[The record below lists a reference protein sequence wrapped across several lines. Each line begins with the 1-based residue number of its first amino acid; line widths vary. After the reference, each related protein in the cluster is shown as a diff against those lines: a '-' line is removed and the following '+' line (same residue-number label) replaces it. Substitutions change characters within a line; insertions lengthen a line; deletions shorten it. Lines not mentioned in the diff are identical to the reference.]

1 MGSGV
6 SLVAITAE
14 GTVIPRP
21 SDPGTDSIFG
31 LQNQSIIATGAH
43 IGMQGHLAHRLLI
56 WLNRCAVWLN
66 RCASRSD
73 VPHQTAVAPSSRA
86 HEVAGRL
93 SQAHNGI
100 ESHVIPLPSVD
111 IISALL
117 RRDLDSVRTALMDPG
132 GSNETAVTQAM
143 GALPRARRLAALLE
157 SLVPLLTSAAAAES
171 AQQTP
176 ALKKAPKAAVEK
188 LPSRNYKAVEG
199 VTRECYICLDT
210 YEDGDHMRR
219 LPCRHEFHS
228 KCVDRWLLE
237 VHRTC
242 PCCRADVCLGSDS
255 EEEVHEQEA
264 GTSTRLPSYDE
275 LRPTGAMAREGAI
288 VQNSALSDEQAALQ
302 MQHLESRNTLSHS
315 ISQLQM
321 LRRRQASLTNER
333 ERLQEIHNDLC
344 ETRSQLRSELNALRS
359 SDARPRPPPP
369 IGRGSVMR
377 ASAPSVL
384 SSAAAGTRARVERA
398 DVRVPASGGADS
410 ERALDIR
417 SERGGQGQQVQQVVQ
432 RRLSNHAHS
441 RRNASPS
448 SSDDDSE
455 DEDEVLVSSA
465 YSRHVR
471 TLGRDPRPGNNMI
484 SMSRASG
491 GPAAGVA
498 DGAARNTPAA
508 QRAATATSGSPLARC
523 AANNL
528 RGNERARDWLARDRP
543 DVRHGGGSASRDSPR
558 AAGSFTPQR
567 RASGGAGAGLRDVLG
582 DREVPISRF
591 AGGSWRYARLHGVR

>member
-1 MGSGV
+1 
-6 SLVAITAE
+6 
-14 GTVIPRP
+14 
-21 SDPGTDSIFG
+21 
-31 LQNQSIIATGAH
+31 
-43 IGMQGHLAHRLLI
+43 
-56 WLNRCAVWLN
+56 
-66 RCASRSD
+66 
-73 VPHQTAVAPSSRA
+73 
-86 HEVAGRL
+86 
-93 SQAHNGI
+93 
-100 ESHVIPLPSVD
+100 
-111 IISALL
+111 
-117 RRDLDSVRTALMDPG
+117 
-132 GSNETAVTQAM
+132 
-143 GALPRARRLAALLE
+143 
-157 SLVPLLTSAAAAES
+157 
-171 AQQTP
+171 
-176 ALKKAPKAAVEK
+176 
-188 LPSRNYKAVEG
+188 

-219 LPCRHEFHS
+219 LPCKHEFHS

-255 EEEVHEQEA
+255 EEEEHEHEA
-264 GTSTRLPSYDE
+264 GTNTRLPSYDE

-302 MQHLESRNTLSHS
+302 MQHMESRNTLSHS

-359 SDARPRPPPP
+359 SDDRPRPPPP

-384 SSAAAGTRARVERA
+384 SSAATGARARVERA
-398 DVRVPASGGADS
+398 DASVPASGGADS
-410 ERALDIR
+410 GRALDIR
-417 SERGGQGQQVQQVVQ
+417 SDRRWQGQQGVQ
-432 RRLSNHAHS
+432 RRLRNHAHS

-484 SMSRASG
+484 SMSRASS

-508 QRAATATSGSPLARC
+508 QRAATATSSSPLARC

-528 RGNERARDWLARDRP
+528 RGNERARDWLARDRA
-543 DVRHGGGSASRDSPR
+543 DVREGGGSASRDSQRP
-558 AAGSFTPQR
+558 ADSFTLQR
-567 RASGGAGAGLRDVLG
+567 RTSGGAGAGAGLRDVLG